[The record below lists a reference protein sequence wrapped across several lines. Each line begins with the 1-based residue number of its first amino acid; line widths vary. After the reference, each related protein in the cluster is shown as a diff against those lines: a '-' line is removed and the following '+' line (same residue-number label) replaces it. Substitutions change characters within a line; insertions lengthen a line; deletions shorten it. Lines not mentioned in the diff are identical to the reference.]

1 MENHHEPCSPN
12 SLKQKLRSSLCIIP
26 CFPTPKAHHHRA
38 LTAPPTPHE
47 ADNVSLV
54 QTSSFSPNPRS
65 SRSRHHHHPQHH
77 YNHHHHH
84 NNHYE
89 FAELKDKCRNWIGR
103 MHGRGNGHG
112 RAGRR
117 HHSADF
123 KYDALSY
130 ALNFDHEESNLEDD
144 PLLGFS
150 SRLPHSQPRTS
161 QDSVASPPASK
172 EITAYS

>member
-12 SLKQKLRSSLCIIP
+12 SLKKKLRSSLCIIP
-26 CFPTPKAHHHRA
+26 CFPTPKAHHHGA

-54 QTSSFSPNPRS
+54 QTSSSSPNPRS
-65 SRSRHHHHPQHH
+65 SRSRHHQHPQHH
-77 YNHHHHH
+77 YNHHHHI
-84 NNHYE
+84 NHYE

-150 SRLPHSQPRTS
+150 SRLPHSPPRTS